1 MLNNSLIVSGVNSM
15 KSKEILRLIISL
27 VICQL
32 AGVVGSL
39 FTRPAIATWY
49 QALNKP
55 AFALPN
61 WLFAPVWTTLYLLMG
76 VALFFAW
83 RKGTENSRGRS
94 ALWIFF
100 IQLFLNAFWSVA
112 FFGLHSPGFGFL
124 VIVLLWVAVL
134 WTIIKFARLS
144 LLSSILLWP
153 YFIWVSFASVLNF
166 SLWMMNR

>member
-1 MLNNSLIVSGVNSM
+1 M
-15 KSKEILRLIISL
+15 KLKEILRLLISL

-49 QALNKP
+49 NTLNKP
-55 AFALPN
+55 AFAPPN
-61 WLFAPVWTTLYLLMG
+61 WLFAPVWITLYFLMG
-76 VALFFAW
+76 IALFLTW
-83 RKGTENSRGRS
+83 RKGVQNKRARS

-100 IQLFLNAFWSVA
+100 IQLFLNAFWSAA

-124 VIVLLWVAVL
+124 IIVLLWVAIL
-134 WTIIKFARLS
+134 LTIIKFARLS

-153 YFIWVSFASVLNF
+153 YFIWVSFATVLNL